1 MSRVAVRRL
10 SLAVAIAALV
20 AACAIYASDGFD
32 FTVVGLRLR
41 ANRIDR
47 VIWLAAAGLAMY
59 VYLGGR
65 AGLAFA
71 RAVGRW
77 IIRPPVLAV
86 LLASLVF
93 ALGAAF
99 GSRAAGGA
107 DSYGY
112 LSQAQAWLT
121 LEPATPQPWMTE
133 VPWPN
138 GAASWI
144 PLGYRLGVD
153 GSSIVSI
160 YAPGLPMLLA
170 AAMAVG
176 GACAAFLV
184 VPLSGVIAVY
194 ATYAL
199 GRRLHSEPVG
209 LAAAWL
215 LASSPVFVDMLL
227 QTMSDVPSAAV
238 WALAFLL
245 ASTGKPRAA
254 FGSGVAA
261 SVAVLIR
268 LNHVVL
274 LVPLVAWFGIEALRD
289 VASRTERLRTLV
301 MFVAG
306 LVPGLVTLG
315 VLNWILY
322 GSPASAGYGGSLSY
336 WFGFGNVLP
345 NLRRYA
351 LWVTEAQTPLIWLG
365 LVAVFLPLSWLW
377 PVPRARRF
385 MVVVVGFIALLITQ
399 YLLFAV
405 FEDAHYLRFLLT
417 GAPLV
422 FIAGCAL
429 AWALLSRL
437 RSEIRAPALAL
448 LLLAPAITAWSAD
461 RYPWTIGR
469 AQSYYRTAAEAL
481 HEVAPPGSVILSMQ
495 HSGSV
500 RYYAGLLTL
509 RFDYVEPDWLERSV
523 AWLAER
529 GVRTY
534 ALLEPWEVA
543 LWRERFAAAG
553 VLGRLDFDPVL
564 TVTPGPV
571 ALYDLERPASAP
583 TRAIH
588 ASDADASCRPPA
600 DLPSLLTARSP
611 AAGLYI
617 TQTPDRMTRP

>member
-1 MSRVAVRRL
+1 MSRRTVQRL
-10 SLAVAIAALV
+10 SLVVALAGFIAA
-20 AACAIYASDGFD
+20 AAIYAHDGFE
-32 FTVVGLRLR
+32 FTVAGLTVR

-47 VIWLAAAGLAMY
+47 VLWLAAAGLATY
-59 VYLGGR
+59 LYLGGR
-65 AGLAFA
+65 APLVTA

-77 IIRPPVLAV
+77 TFRPPVLAV
-86 LLASLVF
+86 LLASVVF
-93 ALGAAF
+93 ALGVAL
-99 GSRAAGGA
+99 GSRAVGGS
-107 DSYGY
+107 DSYSY
-112 LSQAQAWLT
+112 LSQAQAWLS
-121 LEPATPQPWMTE
+121 LDLLTPQPWMND

-138 GAASWI
+138 AAASWI

-176 GACAAFLV
+176 GACAAFFI
-184 VPLSGVIAVY
+184 VPLSGAVAVY

-238 WALAFLL
+238 WALAFLF
-245 ASTGKPRAA
+245 ASTGKPREA

-268 LNHVVL
+268 LNHVL
-274 LVPLVAWFGIEALRD
+274 LLLPLVAWFCLGLFERSLEPGKRP
-289 VASRTERLRTLV
+289 VALV
-301 MFVAG
+301 MFLCG
-306 LVPGLVTLG
+306 LVPGLATLG
-315 VLNWILY
+315 ALNWVLY
-322 GSPASAGYGGSLSY
+322 GSPISAGYGGDLSY
-336 WFGFGNVLP
+336 WFGVENVVP
-345 NLRRYA
+345 NLARYP
-351 LWVTEAQTPLIWLG
+351 LWLTESQTPLIWLG
-365 LVAVFLPLSWLW
+365 VIAVGA
-377 PVPRARRF
+377 PVSLIWSQPRARRF
-385 MVVVVGFIALLITQ
+385 MVIVAGFVALLIAQ

-405 FEDAHYLRFLLT
+405 FEDAHYLRFFLS
-417 GAPLV
+417 GAPFV

-429 AWALLSRL
+429 GWTILSRFSADL
-437 RSEIRAPALAL
+437 RAPVLSL

-461 RYPWTIGR
+461 RYPWTIAQ

-481 HEVAPPGSVILSMQ
+481 HEVAPSGSVILSMQ

-500 RYYAGLLTL
+500 RYYAGLPTL
-509 RFDYVEPDWLERSV
+509 RFDYIQPEWLERSV

-529 GVRTY
+529 GVRAY

-543 LWRERFAAAG
+543 LWRERFAASSA
-553 VLGRLDFDPVL
+553 LGRLDFEPLL

-571 ALYDLERPASAP
+571 ALYDLRSRNSSPA
-583 TRAIH
+583 RAIH
-588 ASDADASCRPPA
+588 ATHADTSCRPPA
-600 DLPSLLTARSP
+600 DLPSLQFVR
-611 AAGLYI
+611 
-617 TQTPDRMTRP
+617 